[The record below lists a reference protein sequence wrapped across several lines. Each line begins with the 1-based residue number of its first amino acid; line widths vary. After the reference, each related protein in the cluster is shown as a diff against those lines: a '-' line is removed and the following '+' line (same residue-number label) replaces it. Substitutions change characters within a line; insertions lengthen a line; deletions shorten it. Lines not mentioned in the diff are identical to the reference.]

1 MALPLTLVFISAL
14 LIFKAGA
21 FPPIDNGNS
30 NLRNF
35 FIFSFVG
42 HKLTMFWVFPEA
54 AVVVERSS
62 LTSAT
67 TDLCLR
73 EGGLCV
79 IKSQCP
85 QDKLAS
91 KKGLCG
97 KADKEC
103 CHSRNNNKSARTKFF
118 LFLSNLISSQF
129 HSFETRTIIL
139 SYLFDF

>member
-1 MALPLTLVFISAL
+1 MALPLTLVFVSAL

-21 FPPIDNGNS
+21 FPPIDN
-30 NLRNF
+30 
-35 FIFSFVG
+35 
-42 HKLTMFWVFPEA
+42 EA
-54 AVVVERSS
+54 AVVVERSN

-103 CHSRNNNKSARTKFF
+103 CHSLPDTIVDCQERGGMCR
-118 LFLSNLISSQF
+118 LSSECRGASRDELGRCDAGHVCCILI
-129 HSFETRTIIL
+129 R
-139 SYLFDF
+139 